1 MPNND
6 IKYTINPEKKVS
18 YEDIKKIVEDEPNYK
33 VEHNNIKNKSKKL
46 LNKKSKK
53 EVIDYSHFKIKN
65 FNNRIINIFLLLN
78 I

>member
-6 IKYTINPEKKVS
+6 IKNTINPKKKVS
-18 YEDIKKIVEDEPNYK
+18 YDDIKKIVEDDARNEPRVLREANYK

-53 EVIDYSHFKIKN
+53 EVIDYSHFKIK
-65 FNNRIINIFLLLN
+65 
-78 I
+78 

>member
-6 IKYTINPEKKVS
+6 IKNTINPKKKVS
-18 YEDIKKIVEDEPNYK
+18 YEDIKKIVEDDARNEPRVLRDPNYK

-53 EVIDYSHFKIKN
+53 EVIDYSHFKIK
-65 FNNRIINIFLLLN
+65 
-78 I
+78 

>member
-6 IKYTINPEKKVS
+6 IKNTINPKKQVS

-53 EVIDYSHFKIKN
+53 EVIDYSHFKIK
-65 FNNRIINIFLLLN
+65 
-78 I
+78 